1 MYDEFLQFKSKNKEI
16 NTHLDGNLRTIKK
29 ELDDL
34 KYSGDKIFFFT
45 LRMNIKTFSKIRP
58 WKW

>member
-1 MYDEFLQFKSKNKEI
+1 MYDEFLQFNSKNKEI

-34 KYSGDKIFFFT
+34 KYSGDKNLFF
-45 LRMNIKTFSKIRP
+45 LN
-58 WKW
+58 

>member
-34 KYSGDKIFFFT
+34 KYSGDKNLFF
-45 LRMNIKTFSKIRP
+45 LN
-58 WKW
+58 